1 MLLNSF
7 KSMLIIIILD
17 CKLILSQEAEDRLTY
32 ICQSNNEATDIL

>member
-1 MLLNSF
+1 MFLNPFERMLV
-7 KSMLIIIILD
+7 IIILD